1 LTAPLS
7 ADTTVVGAGRVDLWV
22 RSQAPNV
29 DLQVTI
35 SEVRPDGKE
44 TFVQNGW
51 VRGNMRALDEA
62 KSTELEP
69 VLSLREA
76 DIAPMPSDEFVPV
89 TVPLY
94 YEGHAY
100 RAGSRVRVRVSAPN
114 GDQPIWSFSE
124 TEPAGTA
131 EVEIG
136 YGDGMPSRLVL
147 PEVPGVDVP
156 DELPPC
162 PGLRGEPCRDYA
174 PFENDT
180 SVLEGYVR
188 PAGASPTSVS
198 LVPASKECSESSANR
213 SHGPPLAA
221 PSCNPP
227 EQSSDH
233 LTVGTFD
240 VNGKVVASIGRVLL
254 KVTGESPIDLQNGDQ
269 ADVQLTAS
277 LTDVR
282 KKTDLTDYTGEL
294 RAEFGVQVTDRNNGP
309 AADIPGT
316 VVDSTFAFNMPCLAT
331 GGSEG
336 GTCSATTTMDAVTG
350 ANLAREG
357 KRAVWELSQIR
368 VFDGGA
374 DGDAD
379 TTGDNTLF
387 AVQGVFVP

>member
-1 LTAPLS
+1 
-7 ADTTVVGAGRVDLWV
+7 VVGAGRVDLWV
-22 RSQAPNV
+22 RSSAPNA

-44 TFVQNGW
+44 TFVQGGW
-51 VRGNMRALDEA
+51 VRGNLRALDEA
-62 KSTELEP
+62 KSTLLEP

-76 DIAPMPSDEFVPV
+76 DVEPLPADEFVPV

-94 YEGHAY
+94 YQGHAY

-114 GDQPIWSFSE
+114 GDQPIWSFGE

-131 EVEIG
+131 EIEIG
-136 YGDGMPSRLVL
+136 YGDDMPSRLVL
-147 PEVPGVDVP
+147 PEVPVGDVP

-180 SVLEGYVR
+180 SVLESHIR
-188 PAGASPTSVS
+188 PKAASPINVP
-198 LVPASKECSESSANR
+198 LVPAFEECSESSADR
-213 SHGPPLAA
+213 VHGPPLAY

-227 EQSSDH
+227 RQASDH
-233 LTVGTFD
+233 LTVGAPD
-240 VNGKVVASIGRVLL
+240 ANGKPVASSGNVKL
-254 KVTGESPIDLQNGDQ
+254 KVTGETPIDPDNGDQ

-282 KKTDLTDYTGEL
+282 NKDDLTDYTGEL
-294 RAEFGVQVTDRNNGP
+294 RAEFDLRITDRNNGT
-309 AADIPGT
+309 AADIPAT
-316 VVDSTFAFNMPCLAT
+316 VTDNTFAFAVPCSAT

-336 GTCSATTTMDAVTG
+336 GTCSTTTTIDAVLG
-350 ANLAREG
+350 ANVAREG
-357 KRAVWELSQIR
+357 KRAVWDVSQIR
-368 VFDGGA
+368 AFDGGA

-387 AVQGVFVP
+387 AVQGIFSP